1 MRSQA
6 RLVRHSK
13 AERRSQRIGR
23 AVQPA
28 PKARTVGGANAPQ
41 NAKGQVERKVSV
53 KARQM
58 LMDFGGTDLNARPLR
73 AVDGFAAVRPDENP
87 AEGDR
92 LMEAILER
100 GNMLEALKRVEG
112 NKGAPGVDG
121 MGAAR
126 LRGYLDRHWDKIK
139 SALLDGTHRPEPV
152 RRVEIPKES
161 GGVRLLGIPTA
172 LDRLIQQAVAQALSP
187 LWEPTFS
194 ERSYG
199 FRPGRSA
206 HMAVE
211 QARRYV
217 EDGYTHVVDI
227 DLSKFFDRVHHD
239 RLMARLAGRIRDKR
253 VLKLIRAYLDS
264 GALVGGVVERTG
276 EGTPQGGPLSPLLA
290 NIVLDELDKELERRG
305 LRFVRYADDVAVY
318 VRTPKAAERVKRSL
332 SRFIT
337 GRLAVGQRGKS
348 SRKAVP
354 QQIPRFPYHAAHR
367 EDAHLHT
374 PGQRQAVQEE
384 GARTHGTRQ
393 GKELG
398 DGCRRAERPAARLGG
413 VLPPRPARNAG
424 RDARPLGQE
433 TPAGISLDTLETSAD
448 QDQEPRGARCSPA
461 LGHGGRQHPQGRLAA
476 QQERNGMRGTA

>member
-276 EGTPQGGPLSPLLA
+276 EGTPQG
-290 NIVLDELDKELERRG
+290 KE
-305 LRFVRYADDVAVY
+305 F
-318 VRTPKAAERVKRSL
+318 
-332 SRFIT
+332 
-337 GRLAVGQRGKS
+337 
-348 SRKAVP
+348 
-354 QQIPRFPYHAAHR
+354 
-367 EDAHLHT
+367 
-374 PGQRQAVQEE
+374 
-384 GARTHGTRQ
+384 
-393 GKELG
+393 G

-424 RDARPLGQE
+424 ERARPLGQE

-448 QDQEPRGARCSPA
+448 QDQEPRGARRGPA